1 MFHLPLGFLEIK
13 AAFAPSSFSDGI
25 SLAKFGSLKL
35 LLVALLPPV
44 SSLGSL
50 SLSALKAK
58 KMAQKMALQQQ
69 TEVAEATVESITA
82 LLRASSIHGGEV
94 FLSHKKMYFL
104 KVLSRKTNITINLER
119 VASTFEA
126 KLSGCTPPEL
136 SYCATLLLRR
146 KLVLDAMVPP
156 RCFKQTGAYSRLLL
170 LRRFLSSARTLPSY

>member
-1 MFHLPLGFLEIK
+1 MFHLQLGFLAIK
-13 AAFAPSSFSDGI
+13 AAFAPSSFSDEI

-35 LLVALLPPV
+35 LLVALPPPV

-50 SLSALKAK
+50 SQSALEEK
-58 KMAQKMALQQQ
+58 KMALQQQ

-82 LLRASSIHGGEV
+82 LLRASRIHGGEV

-136 SYCATLLLRR
+136 S
-146 KLVLDAMVPP
+146 
-156 RCFKQTGAYSRLLL
+156 TGPIA
-170 LRRFLSSARTLPSY
+170 SS